1 MHASEKKIFT
11 FVNGGYSPEKECAM
25 KIIALLVALVG
36 LMLSD
41 SAFAI
46 GCPYVLKVDNKL
58 PGAVNLVE
66 LKTRISGL
74 TWKVED
80 TFKDDQMINKA
91 TNWSDEYHTD
101 SLCNTT
107 KHDFQLKFK
116 NAQNNVVVKTVEKI
130 KVNNGETI
138 TFTLGK

>member
-1 MHASEKKIFT
+1 
-11 FVNGGYSPEKECAM
+11 M
-25 KIIALLVALVG
+25 KIIALLVVGVG
-36 LMLSD
+36 LMLSH
-41 SAFAI
+41 SALAI
-46 GCPYVLKVDNKL
+46 ACPYVLKVENKL
-58 PGAVNLVE
+58 PSAVNLVE

-74 TWKVED
+74 TWKTED
-80 TFKDDQMINKA
+80 TFPDSQMIKED
-91 TNWSDEYHTD
+91 TNWSDDYSTD

-116 NAQNNVVVKTVEKI
+116 NAQDNVVVKTLEKI

>member
-1 MHASEKKIFT
+1 MR
-11 FVNGGYSPEKECAM
+11 
-25 KIIALLVALVG
+25 IITLAGAVVG
-36 LMLSD
+36 LMLSN

-46 GCPYVLKVDNKL
+46 ACPYILKVENKL

-80 TFKDDQMINKA
+80 TFKDGQMIKQD
-91 TNWSDEYHTD
+91 TNWSDEYSTD

-116 NAQNNVVVKTVEKI
+116 NAQDNVVVKTVEQI
-130 KVNNGETI
+130 KVNNTEPI

>member
-1 MHASEKKIFT
+1 
-11 FVNGGYSPEKECAM
+11 M

-36 LMLSD
+36 LTLSD

-46 GCPYVLKVDNKL
+46 GCPYVLKVENKL
-58 PGAVNLVE
+58 PSAVNLLE

-74 TWKVED
+74 TWKIED
-80 TFKDDQMINKA
+80 TFKEGQMIKED
-91 TNWSDEYHTD
+91 TNWSEDYSTD

-107 KHDFQLKFK
+107 KHDFQLKFV
-116 NAQNNVVVKTVEKI
+116 NAQDNIVVRTLEKI